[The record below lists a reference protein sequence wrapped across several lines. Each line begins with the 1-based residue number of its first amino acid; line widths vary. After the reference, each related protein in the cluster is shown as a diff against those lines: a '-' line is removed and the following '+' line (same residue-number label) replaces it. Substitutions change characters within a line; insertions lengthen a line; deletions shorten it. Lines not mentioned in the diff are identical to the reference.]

1 LGKNGKG
8 LPIEIV
14 IFARHNTHY
23 IEITIMIA
31 KLIISTNPEPTKM
44 TDTGADIL
52 YQLDENKLQDL
63 PVVEGN
69 NLVGS
74 ISENEI
80 YSFPD
85 PDLPLKKQKITLKRD
100 FVYEHQHL
108 MDVIHVFAASK
119 LTLLPVLDENEKYVG
134 CIKLPMLINNLS
146 EILEVE
152 NKGSFIVLEINQNDY
167 VLSEIARIVE
177 SQDAKILNLF
187 VVNSKETTKA
197 EVILKINSLEIQ
209 TLVQTFNRYNYI
221 IKATYTEDEKM
232 YDDLRERYDSL
243 MKYLSI

>member
-1 LGKNGKG
+1 
-8 LPIEIV
+8 
-14 IFARHNTHY
+14 
-23 IEITIMIA
+23 
-31 KLIISTNPEPTKM
+31 
-44 TDTGADIL
+44 
-52 YQLDENKLQDL
+52 
-63 PVVEGN
+63 VVEGN
-69 NLVGS
+69 NLIGS

-108 MDVIHVFAASK
+108 MDMIHVFAASK

-134 CIKLPMLINNLS
+134 CIKLPNLIDNLS

-197 EVILKINSLEIQ
+197 DVILKINSLEIQ